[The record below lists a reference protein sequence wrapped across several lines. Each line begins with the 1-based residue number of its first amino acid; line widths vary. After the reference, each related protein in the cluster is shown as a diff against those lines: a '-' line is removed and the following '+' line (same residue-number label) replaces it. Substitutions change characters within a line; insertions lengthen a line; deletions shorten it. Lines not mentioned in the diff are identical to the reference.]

1 MFNGFWNIL
10 EWTLD
15 PNTTKFNFKM
25 SSTKL
30 AAISFN
36 LNCLIIMFENGC
48 PNKTCFELRYLKSH
62 IWLHF
67 VNIWFVS
74 IKYGYLTLDLGMK
87 CKHAGKNDIFPH
99 FLYIARAQV
108 VWVLPNYFHM
118 SLQKVLTSRLN
129 NTLLCTN
136 NQLMELLGAHY
147 LKQDLK
153 QKINRWLIRS
163 LRKAV
168 GLFNIKIQD
177 YLYWNSH

>member
-1 MFNGFWNIL
+1 
-10 EWTLD
+10 
-15 PNTTKFNFKM
+15 M
-25 SSTKL
+25 SSAKL
-30 AAISFN
+30 AAIFFI

-48 PNKTCFELRYLKSH
+48 SNKTCFQLRYLKSH
-62 IWLHF
+62 IWMHF
-67 VNIWFVS
+67 VYIWFVS
-74 IKYGYLTLDLGMK
+74 IKYCYLTLDLGMK

-99 FLYIARAQV
+99 SLYIAKAQV

-153 QKINRWLIRS
+153 QKNKQMANKEPEKS
-163 LRKAV
+163 SGPFQYKDT
-168 GLFNIKIQD
+168 GLSVLEFPLSMNIIKYNIVSQP
-177 YLYWNSH
+177 SHNMNPHTC